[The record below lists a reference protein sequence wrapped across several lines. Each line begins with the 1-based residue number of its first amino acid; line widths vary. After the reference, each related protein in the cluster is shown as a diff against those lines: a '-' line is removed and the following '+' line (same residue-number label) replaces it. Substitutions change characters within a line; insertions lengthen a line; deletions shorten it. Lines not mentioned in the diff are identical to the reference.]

1 MSEKDNQ
8 PVAEQELQMEEEVQE
23 TSSERVAESVSE
35 QAEETATEQAAEA
48 ASETGQEAES
58 GQEHTYADG
67 QDGQEA
73 ADKAASE
80 QSELER
86 LRQEMAELHERYLRA
101 QADFDNFRKRTRQEK
116 EEFAK
121 YASAKLI
128 ENLLPVLDN
137 FERAIASA
145 QQSKDVDALLKGIEM
160 ISRQLDQVLAQEGLQ
175 RMETIGKPFD
185 PNFHQA
191 VGQVETDEYEEGVVV
206 EELQKGYQFKDKVL
220 RPAMVKVSK

>member
-1 MSEKDNQ
+1 MSEKENQ
-8 PVAEQELQMEEEVQE
+8 PVAEQELQAEEEVKE
-23 TSSERVAESVSE
+23 TVSE
-35 QAEETATEQAAEA
+35 QATESASEQAAENAAEQATEA
-48 ASETGQEAES
+48 ASETGQEARS
-58 GQEHTYADG
+58 GQEHPYSDG
-67 QDGQEA
+67 QDGQ
-73 ADKAASE
+73 ADEAASE

-86 LRQEMAELHERYLRA
+86 LRHEMAELHERYLRA

-137 FERAIASA
+137 FERAMASA
-145 QQSKDVDALLKGIEM
+145 KQSKDVDALLKGIEM

-175 RMETIGKPFD
+175 RMETVGKPFD

-206 EELQKGYQFKDKVL
+206 EELQKGYQFKDRVL
-220 RPAMVKVSK
+220 RPAMVKISK